1 MHADE
6 KEDIEAIKNEKM
18 KGVDFLM
25 NNCDGVL
32 SREDLSDEILEF
44 IDLYYDAHYVNDYCV
59 FMEKQLHRTVLGSAF
74 LWEDY
79 NNFKHVI
86 DKAYTNYK
94 EENI

>member
-59 FMEKQLHRTVLGSAF
+59 FMEKQLRRTVLGSAF
-74 LWEDY
+74 L
-79 NNFKHVI
+79 
-86 DKAYTNYK
+86 
-94 EENI
+94 